1 MSHIK
6 ELLYNKA
13 PKERQIVASGE
24 NHWERIKS
32 VNQSPVGTT
41 QKPDNSNSCVVPLEL
56 WKVRDY
62 STSG

>member
-1 MSHIK
+1 MNHIK
-6 ELLYNKA
+6 ELLYNEA

-41 QKPDNSNSCVVPLEL
+41 QKSAKSNSCAVPPEL
-56 WKVRDY
+56 WKVGDW